1 MVHRATGDGRLTLA
15 EVDER
20 LKDVYAAKTIGELRP
35 IVADLPGHEL
45 ALPRPDEVVIGRAAT
60 GSTLSAGNRI
70 VGGDA
75 TGSAVAFMS
84 GSVRKGTWVVP
95 RKMRAVALMGGVE
108 LDLTEAMFA
117 APEVTIQVVAMMG
130 GVEITVP
137 DDVTVISE
145 AFGVMGGVENHAR
158 AVAPPGSPVV
168 RITGVALM
176 GGIEIGPPKRRRL
189 DRRA

>member
-1 MVHRATGDGRLTLA
+1 MGDGRLTLT

-20 LKDVYAAKTIGELRP
+20 LKDVYAAKTFGELRP

-45 ALPRPDEVVIGRAAT
+45 ALPSPHEVAAHQ
-60 GSTLSAGNRI
+60 SSASAPAVTSRI
-70 VGGDA
+70 VSGKA
-75 TGSAVAFMS
+75 SGSAVAVLS
-84 GSVRKGTWVVP
+84 GAERSGVWVVP
-95 RKMRAVALMGGVE
+95 QKLHVVAVMGGVE
-108 LDLTEAMFA
+108 LDLTEAVFA
-117 APEVTIQVVAMMG
+117 ASEVTIQVFALMG

-145 AFGVMGGVENHAR
+145 AIGVLGGVENRSR

-168 RITGVALM
+168 RITGIAVM
-176 GGIEIGPPKRRRL
+176 GGVEIKPPKRGRL